1 MTSPV
6 PPVSA
11 TYTVTDGDGDTATAT
26 IDFQVVDANFPTP
39 GTAAAAVD
47 DDGLA
52 GGNPASTTGDLDA
65 NVGDLDGAASSE
77 ATFSGVL
84 GGSVGVDGAG
94 SNGFSFAGLNGQAGT
109 VGQENVT
116 YSWTAGS
123 NTLTA
128 TTVGGTRPGTALFT
142 VQVTN
147 AATGAY
153 TVTLLDNVLHAQG
166 PNDENDATAAL
177 QYSITDADGSTV
189 NGTLTV
195 TFDDDAPTATAEAS
209 QNVAEGATV
218 TGTLDFA
225 GGADGAT
232 VTHIGLTALVFN
244 PADCQLLAGD
254 RHRRRLHQGEGR
266 RQLLVHRRQSGL
278 GPGVHHLHGD
288 GRRRRHGAGDDQL
301 RRRRRQRRRRPAR
314 RRLRS
319 TTTGL
324 PAAIRRAR
332 PATSTTMR
340 DGDNKRGD
348 VLRHARRQRR
358 RPTAPARTASP
369 SPASNGQSGTVGQE
383 NVTYSW
389 TAGSST
395 LTATTVGGTRP
406 GTALFTVQVTD
417 AATGAYTVT
426 LLDNVLHAL
435 GPNDENDAT
444 AALQYS
450 ITDAD
455 GSTVNGTLTVTFDD
469 DAPTANPSGGSGSVT
484 FANTNLVINLGI
496 PGSMGTADGPGGM
509 TRLETAKAAILES
522 LEQYDALGNVKV
534 ELVTFS
540 VFKQPMYPVASWISP
555 RRRPL
560 S

>member
-1 MTSPV
+1 MKADGSYSFTADARDEPGCRGD
-6 PPVSA
+6 SA

-84 GGSVGVDGAG
+84 GGSVGADGAG

-153 TVTLLDNVLHAQG
+153 TVTLLDNVLHALG
-166 PNDENDATAAL
+166 PNGENDATAAL

-232 VTHIGLTALVFN
+232 VTHIGATALVFN
-244 PADCQLLAGD
+244 PADADYSQAID
-254 RHRRRLHQGEGR
+254 I
-266 RQLLVHRRQSGL
+266 
-278 GPGVHHLHGD
+278 
-288 GRRRRHGAGDDQL
+288 GAGFIKVKADGCT
-301 RRRRRQRRRRPAR
+301 RSRPTLAT
-314 RRLRS
+314 S
-319 TTTGL
+319 PG
-324 PAAIRRAR
+324 PAA
-332 PATSTTMR
+332 
-340 DGDNKRGD
+340 
-348 VLRHARRQRR
+348 
-358 RPTAPARTASP
+358 TAPSR
-369 SPASNGQSGTVGQE
+369 
-383 NVTYSW
+383 
-389 TAGSST
+389 
-395 LTATTVGGTRP
+395 
-406 GTALFTVQVTD
+406 
-417 AATGAYTVT
+417 
-426 LLDNVLHAL
+426 
-435 GPNDENDAT
+435 
-444 AALQYS
+444 
-450 ITDAD
+450 
-455 GSTVNGTLTVTFDD
+455 
-469 DAPTANPSGGSGSVT
+469 
-484 FANTNLVINLGI
+484 
-496 PGSMGTADGPGGM
+496 
-509 TRLETAKAAILES
+509 
-522 LEQYDALGNVKV
+522 
-534 ELVTFS
+534 
-540 VFKQPMYPVASWISP
+540 
-555 RRRPL
+555 
-560 S
+560 